1 MLSEPNSHF
10 ISFKN
15 AALHFTCQG
24 KGRSVVLLHGFLEN
38 GTFFNTL
45 AEVLSTRYQ
54 VICIDLLG
62 HGKTENLGYIHTM
75 ELQANI
81 VKAVLNHLKLRKVS
95 LIGHSMGGYIC
106 LAFAKLYPTNVV
118 GICLLNSTPLP
129 DSASKKTDRTRA
141 IKIVKENAPLFI
153 KTAIPNLFA
162 SENHI
167 RFKAAIQ
174 NILAQALKTS
184 KQGIIASLEGMKR
197 REDLTYLLTENHFK
211 TLVFIGEKDKAIDTK
226 SLYKCLKKQENSQI
240 IELDG
245 GHMGFIE
252 NKTEVEQGL
261 LSFLKICFK

>member
-1 MLSEPNSHF
+1 MHSATNSNF
-10 ISFKN
+10 ISYKN
-15 AALHFTCQG
+15 AAVHFTCQG
-24 KGRSVVLLHGFLEN
+24 KGRSLVLLHGFLEN
-38 GTFFNTL
+38 GAVFNAL
-45 AEVLSTRYQ
+45 AAVLSTQYQ
-54 VICIDLLG
+54 VICIDLFG
-62 HGKTENLGYIHTM
+62 HGKTENLGYIQTM
-75 ELQANI
+75 EQQASM

-141 IKIVKENAPLFI
+141 IEIVKENASLFI

-162 SENHI
+162 AENHI

-197 REDLTYLLTENHFK
+197 REDLAYLLSENHFK
-211 TLVFIGEKDKAIDTK
+211 TLVFIGAKDKAINTK
-226 SLYKCLKKQENSQI
+226 SLYKCLKKLENSQI

-252 NKTEVEQGL
+252 NKTEVEHGL
-261 LSFLKICFK
+261 LSFLKVCFK